1 MNRKKIVILV
11 AIIMVMAFAATSCSL
26 FGGGEQAA
34 AADGEK
40 PLPELT
46 KRFYYVPGDFFVVN
60 LKPEDAAATDDG
72 TATAAMGTPPLVKAT
87 VAMAFDKDMTADLDK
102 NQQAIR
108 NICVKVLRDM
118 TETEARADNA
128 IETLEKK
135 LYDELNEFLNMPE
148 FYGVYI
154 SDFVVQ

>member
-1 MNRKKIVILV
+1 MNRKKIAVLLT
-11 AIIMVMAFAATSCSL
+11 IIMLLVFAVSACSL

-34 AADGEK
+34 VADGEK

-60 LKPEDAAATDDG
+60 LKPEPVSSDDAG
-72 TATAAMGTPPLVKAT
+72 TMSTAVPPLVKAT
-87 VAMAFDKDMTADLDK
+87 VALAFDTDKTTDLDT

-128 IETLEKK
+128 IETLEKR
-135 LYDELNEFLNMPE
+135 LYDELSAFLNMPE